1 MAKDSKP
8 NMSEIAE
15 ILYAAGEN
23 YENISKKRMDDYDA
37 LISRII
43 MIEKVHKYGSA
54 GKDKKMKEITE
65 EIESFI
71 TKEE

>member
-8 NMSEIAE
+8 NMSEIAD

-23 YENISKKRMDDYDA
+23 YENISIKRMDDYDA

-43 MIEKVHKYGSA
+43 MIEKVHK
-54 GKDKKMKEITE
+54 
-65 EIESFI
+65 
-71 TKEE
+71 